1 VRWLALALAAFA
13 LAGCE
18 TTAEKSAKLELAAK
32 QHERSGPTR
41 RKLSITRLSTKV
53 RTGATVVLHTSEGA
67 AVVVTLHN
75 NSSSTMRDVPL
86 EITVK
91 DAHGASVYT
100 NTAPGLGAE
109 LASAPLIPAHGTFS
123 WIDDQ
128 VQASGVPASV
138 SAKIGEGAPVT
149 GTIPQLSVE
158 GAHLIEDPTSGPGAE
173 GSIVNHSA
181 VDQQELVVYALARR
195 GSTIVA
201 AGRAVLPSAPA
212 NATTRFQL
220 FFIGDPRGSRL
231 EVSVP
236 ATTLG

>member
-18 TTAEKSAKLELAAK
+18 TTAEKSAKLEQAAK
-32 QHERSGPTR
+32 RHERGPTER
-41 RKLSITRLSTKV
+41 TLSITRLSAKV
-53 RTGATVVLHTSEGA
+53 RAGATVVLHTSEGA

-86 EITVK
+86 EIAVK
-91 DAHGASVYT
+91 DAHGVSVYT
-100 NTAPGLGAE
+100 NTAPGLGAA
-109 LASAPLIPAHGTFS
+109 LASAPLIPAHGAFS

-138 SAKIGEGAPVT
+138 SARVGEGTPVT
-149 GTIPQLSVE
+149 GAIPRLSVE

-181 VDQQELVVYALARR
+181 VGQQELVVYALARR
-195 GSTIVA
+195 GGRITA

-231 EVSVP
+231 EVSAP